1 MSLNV
6 MVVDDSP
13 AMRTFIRR
21 IIDLSGVDVDHCI
34 EANDGQEALDL
45 LQSQSVNVVL
55 TDINMPRLNGEELMR
70 RIAADPQLSQIAA
83 IVVSTDRTE
92 SRLQQMLALG
102 ARGYITKPFSP
113 EVLKHEIER
122 VLEIPA

>member
-1 MSLNV
+1 MI
-6 MVVDDSP
+6 VDDSP

-21 IIDLSGVDVDHCI
+21 ILDLSGVDVDHCI
-34 EANDGQEALDL
+34 EANDGQEALEL
-45 LQSQSVNVVL
+45 LQSESVNIVL

-70 RIAADPQLSQIAA
+70 RIAADARLSQIPA

-113 EVLKHEIER
+113 EVLKDEIER
-122 VLEIPA
+122 VLEIMA

>member
-1 MSLNV
+1 VSLNV
-6 MVVDDSP
+6 MIVDDSP

-21 IIDLSGVDVDHCI
+21 ILDLSGVDVDHCI
-34 EANDGQEALDL
+34 EANDGQEALEL
-45 LQSQSVNVVL
+45 LQSESVNIVL

-70 RIAADPQLSQIAA
+70 RIAADARLSQIPA

-113 EVLKHEIER
+113 EVLKDEIER
-122 VLEIPA
+122 VLEIMA